1 VYGIKRQHGSR
12 GDLGRGAVAGT
23 KSIAE
28 ERRTSKTVIDD
39 RRASKV
45 VSEEKTAAVTD
56 ERKQDQNL
64 ILNVLFQFLFAEL
77 KDTARVRR

>member
-1 VYGIKRQHGSR
+1 MFGIKRQHGSR
-12 GDLGRGAVAGT
+12 GDLGRGST
-23 KSIAE
+23 SSNKNLAE
-28 ERRTSKTVIDD
+28 EKRTSKTVTEDKKGG
-39 RRASKV
+39 KV
-45 VSEEKTAAVTD
+45 VTDEKTGGVTD